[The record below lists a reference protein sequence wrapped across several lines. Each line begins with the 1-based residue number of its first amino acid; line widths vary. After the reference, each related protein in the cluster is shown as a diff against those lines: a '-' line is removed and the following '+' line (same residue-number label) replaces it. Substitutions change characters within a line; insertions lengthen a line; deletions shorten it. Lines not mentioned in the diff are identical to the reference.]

1 MVSVIGPTCA
11 SCVRGRRSAPDE
23 LGGSPSGLEHL
34 ISRRSLSGML
44 HMWTRTG
51 SHRFP
56 GDPSYAFALLQDPG
70 RAGKISPWRS
80 CRCCPQ
86 ATQAEGLNGYIISRL
101 TQGLSIRCLRF
112 TSGVTA
118 TNARLASG
126 WRAAP
131 LPGGGRTLWI
141 ASKGF
146 RLHSILL
153 SRTSPVERVVYAKR
167 PFAGPTQVLDYVG
180 RYTHRV
186 AISNNRLLSMDGDKV
201 CFRWKDYRDGNRQ
214 KTMTLG
220 GDEFIRR
227 FLIHVLPDGF
237 HRIRYFGF
245 LGNCHRAR
253 KLARCRKLLGMAS
266 AVPAADPPADYRDRF
281 EALTGQSLRQ
291 CPHCHAGIMVVIDCI
306 ARPKV
311 CQPGPDTS

>member
-1 MVSVIGPTCA
+1 MKVYDFPHTRTRSLMVSVTGPTCA
-11 SCVRGRRSAPDE
+11 SCVGGRRSAPDE
-23 LGGSPSGLEHL
+23 FGGSPSGLEHL
-34 ISRRSLSGML
+34 ISRRSLPGML

-80 CRCCPQ
+80 CRCCPR

-118 TNARLASG
+118 THARLASG
-126 WRAAP
+126 WRAPP

-146 RLHSILL
+146 RLHSVLL
-153 SRTSPVERVVYAKR
+153 SRTSPVARVVYAKP
-167 PFAGPTQVLDYVG
+167 PFAGPAQVLDYVG

-186 AISNNRLLSMDGDKV
+186 AISNNRLLSMDDGNV
-201 CFRWKDYRDGNRQ
+201 RFRWKDYVRREGA
-214 KTMTLG
+214 G
-220 GDEFIRR
+220 G
-227 FLIHVLPDGF
+227 
-237 HRIRYFGF
+237 
-245 LGNCHRAR
+245 
-253 KLARCRKLLGMAS
+253 
-266 AVPAADPPADYRDRF
+266 
-281 EALTGQSLRQ
+281 
-291 CPHCHAGIMVVIDCI
+291 
-306 ARPKV
+306 
-311 CQPGPDTS
+311 